1 MPSPVNLC
9 TLDDN
14 FNDEPYPEDKD
25 NEIDLDIEEV
35 GDIDLKP
42 IHLPKSCC

>member
-14 FNDEPYPEDKD
+14 FNDEPYEDEPD
-25 NEIDLDIEEV
+25 NEIDLNNGSI

-42 IHLPKSCC
+42 IELPRTWC